1 MKSLLLLVVLL
12 ALFMSAQAFR
22 VGVKGGDN
30 GGKKGAVCAGR
41 CPAFRG
47 ADKACYD
54 SCMAS

>member
-1 MKSLLLLVVLL
+1 MKSLLLLFVLL
-12 ALFMSAQAFR
+12 ALFLSTQAFR
-22 VGVKGGDN
+22 VGVRGGDN
-30 GGKKGAVCAGR
+30 GGAKGAKCAGR